1 VRGASWTIVQLEGNK
16 NKELKERREKK
27 EFNKKRRLV
36 P

>member
-16 NKELKERREKK
+16 NKELKERREK